1 MYNLHEAAFLYGTE
15 PMKHILRFA
24 VALFMLAS
32 PALAQNAQTVLN
44 VPMTPLGYQQLT
56 SLSASTALTVPTSA
70 RTAIIEADT
79 VAAKIVRWRDDGSAP
94 TATVGMELAV
104 GSTVVYTGNLANLRF
119 IEVAASAKLNVS
131 YYAQ

>member
-1 MYNLHEAAFLYGTE
+1 
-15 PMKHILRFA
+15 MKHILRFA
-24 VALFMLAS
+24 VALFILAS

-56 SLSASTALTVPTSA
+56 SLSASTALTVPAGA